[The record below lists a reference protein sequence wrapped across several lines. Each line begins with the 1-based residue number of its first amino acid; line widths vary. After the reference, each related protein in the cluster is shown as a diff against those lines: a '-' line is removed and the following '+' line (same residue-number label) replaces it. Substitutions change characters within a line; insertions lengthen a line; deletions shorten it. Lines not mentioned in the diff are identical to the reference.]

1 VRSRAVAVR
10 YVTGMRRHLT
20 LVPLLL
26 LLAACGSQTAGTP
39 SAPAPGASTTA
50 PAATPTTGPADPA
63 STATATTATATATAA
78 VSPAA
83 TVSGPQYAFI
93 NKIDPV
99 SRELTYDL
107 VDYFVGK
114 AAVQA
119 CADDGEK
126 PAENDWCVGY
136 YMRNNNTKLRT
147 VKFAPGA
154 GIRVVDLGELKKAEL
169 GQLEGGMLLR
179 FRIEGA
185 SIIEADQVHLP

>member
-1 VRSRAVAVR
+1 
-10 YVTGMRRHLT
+10 MRRHLS
-20 LVPLLL
+20 LVPFLL

-50 PAATPTTGPADPA
+50 PAAAPTTGPADPA
-63 STATATTATATATAA
+63 ATATAPTATATAT

-93 NKIDPV
+93 NKIDPA

-107 VDYFVGK
+107 VEYFVGE

-136 YMRNNNTKLRT
+136 YIRNNNPKLRT

-154 GIRVVDLGELKKAEL
+154 AIRVVDLGELKKADL
-169 GQLEGGMLLR
+169 GRLEGGMLLR
-179 FRIEGA
+179 FRIEGG
-185 SIIEADQVHLP
+185 SITEADQVYLS